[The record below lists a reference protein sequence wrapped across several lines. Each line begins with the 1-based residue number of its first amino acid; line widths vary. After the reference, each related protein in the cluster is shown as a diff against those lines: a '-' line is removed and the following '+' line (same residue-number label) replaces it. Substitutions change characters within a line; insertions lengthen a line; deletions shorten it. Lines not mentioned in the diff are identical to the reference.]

1 MTMKKIMIIA
11 ILAIIG
17 LSFTSCKTNKAQK
30 VEEEIVEV
38 ADSTAVEAPADTVV
52 VE

>member
-1 MTMKKIMIIA
+1 MKTKLLLLLTA
-11 ILAIIG
+11 AS